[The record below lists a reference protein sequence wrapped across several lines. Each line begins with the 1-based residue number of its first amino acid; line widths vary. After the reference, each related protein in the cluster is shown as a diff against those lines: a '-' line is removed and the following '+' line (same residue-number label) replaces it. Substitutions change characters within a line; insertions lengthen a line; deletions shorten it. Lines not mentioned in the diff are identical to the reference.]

1 MSKYMDIIKAGVES
15 KKVEGAIVLEVI
27 KAYGFDNANDV
38 PPQMIAFLFDDI
50 RDEKYKQA
58 EKPLT
63 K

>member
-27 KAYGFDNANDV
+27 IAYGFHKATDV